1 MPTIAARYR
10 VSSRRDDI
18 GIAGSS
24 LGALV
29 AFFDTRRRFGLRPR
43 SRQRH
48 RAVAAVPADGGALA
62 HHACVRRIMG
72 SRVIAIIIVGAM
84 AVIGLEPMTASS
96 PVSVKVR
103 PRVSFPG
110 GVVRTLVRTPRDTEN
125 RGLRIA
131 IEAGSYF
138 ASSDVQL
145 DGADAPELHDFE
157 WTSLPDGDYRVEA
170 TLMRAGAREVHAVE
184 CFVVV
189 KLDGAA
195 RDDRG
200 RRTPSAQTTKGCS

>member
-1 MPTIAARYR
+1 MTIFHAWTPPGRVNGTTVRPFTRRGLRRTRGSPTSGAPIKSSNGTRYTCASGSSSSKVGR
-10 VSSRRDDI
+10 RWPFSSRDRVLFEI
-18 GIAGSS
+18 PVRS
-24 LGALV
+24 
-29 AFFDTRRRFGLRPR
+29 DT
-43 SRQRH
+43 
-48 RAVAAVPADGGALA
+48 
-62 HHACVRRIMG
+62 
-72 SRVIAIIIVGAM
+72 
-84 AVIGLEPMTASS
+84 
-96 PVSVKVR
+96 SVNVR

-145 DGADAPELHDFE
+145 DGADAPEIHDFE

-195 RDDRG
+195 RDERG
-200 RRTPSAQTTKGCS
+200 RRTPSVQTTKGCS